1 MILKVLMCPCYKK
14 EFQSDGNMYIKK
26 LIHCHCKYKE
36 KHLIYVLFCKDH
48 PFGVTYEASI
58 DEKVSCKCKNGL
70 SHEVC
75 SFCLTVRYL
84 LNFKCFKIFI
94 ENVPDIFLDK
104 VVSINQCF
112 KNIKCEPFFHHRKI
126 EVIWLK

>member
-1 MILKVLMCPCYKK
+1 MCPCYKK

-48 PFGVTYEASI
+48 TFGVTFEASI
-58 DEKVSCKCKNGL
+58 DEKVRCDCKNDL
-70 SHEVC
+70 SHEVY

-84 LNFKCFKIFI
+84 LNFKCFKIFM

-104 VVSINQCF
+104 VVSIDQCF
-112 KNIKCEPFFHHRKI
+112 KKIKFEPFFHHRKI
-126 EVIWLK
+126 EVI

>member
-1 MILKVLMCPCYKK
+1 MILKVLMCLCYKK
-14 EFQSDGNMYIKK
+14 EFQTAGNTYIKK
-26 LIHCHCKYKE
+26 LIHFHCKYKE

-48 PFGVTYEASI
+48 TFGVTFEA
-58 DEKVSCKCKNGL
+58 

-84 LNFKCFKIFI
+84 LNFKCFKIFM

-104 VVSINQCF
+104 VVSIDQCF
-112 KNIKCEPFFHHRKI
+112 KKIKFEPFFHHRKI
-126 EVIWLK
+126 EVI

>member
-1 MILKVLMCPCYKK
+1 MILKVLMCLCYKK
-14 EFQSDGNMYIKK
+14 EFQAAGNTYIKK
-26 LIHCHCKYKE
+26 LIHFHCKYKE

-58 DEKVSCKCKNGL
+58 DEKVSCKCKSGL

-84 LNFKCFKIFI
+84 LSFKCFKIFI